1 MMITP
6 EMMEQLGGKRGT
18 PRGPDMTHKEISAG
32 ADPLD
37 DGFAGAESLDD
48 AVGDWNDGRSKT
60 RRKKT
65 GGNLRN
71 LRRDKAYDDFAAA
84 NDRLDSMVAHLRSYV
99 AGLRQF
105 CDCHRTLSDSLVDG
119 LSNFGSVADDIR
131 AYHAASQQ
139 WCRTSK
145 VPHVDSSLHSK
156 VEVALE
162 LAAIDPIVA
171 HIEVRRS
178 LQAQLATATGEN
190 RKALL
195 QEVELLAQSMG
206 QVMKG
211 PMRALRRAQADLLG
225 TAAAVARGE
234 DECNQASNAQLG
246 PTQAADHLDSSQ
258 STTKRVRDRANIS
271 VWQDSLRAAWPT
283 EPPTAT
289 DCSRD
294 ACLMIRGQFGWDNGK
309 RVLQISLWN
318 ESLILANDINLTML
332 PCDNASIVV
341 TTVPLVL
348 ARLQPHEGAS
358 TLVHLGLAEDAD
370 PGLVPPQS
378 PNITENV
385 DDFESF
391 CAERL
396 ERSHAFTPRSDS
408 KPLTVE
414 RQDSASSEPRR
425 STASWALDVASCS
438 AHTVR
443 FALHCRELL
452 RPELIEVQLPYH
464 LLLHGHYSMAYDE
477 FEHQW
482 NLVASTKGKR
492 RQTGEHTFKADGTCA
507 MEARGYA
514 TSLARRRAYSGTTR
528 VCVRVEGHGPM
539 IGWARFEAET
549 LLSEVR
555 ASLLCNPAFQAK
567 LPPDWV
573 FVKKN
578 APVGKKAEGKWTVR
592 DLGLE
597 IVLRSKVAKLKPA
610 SPAPARLSNGMTDSI
625 QSRRTFEVST
635 QLDASDLVQALARG
649 GITLVARVE
658 QRKHSVAAT
667 EGLLRFGARA
677 GSMDSEGEQVFFLLQ
692 MERQIHLE
700 SEPEPE
706 QERVA
711 SKGRQRPQYEWCC
724 SLQASRAELEPAFE
738 DCIRSLVCGKYD
750 LLEFVELVGGGTA
763 YYGDWAGV
771 TLGDAQAGVGNDD
784 RHGFVYHEYGSIS
797 RDQVLTDFFESE
809 GKDEAKLLAK
819 AAVGALESADVA
831 EHDWMHT
838 LTVLRKDG
846 RLDAFLKTAKTQDHA
861 AVQQQDAARSHNS
874 SLQQASQDGVDCGGV
889 SLEDAFRG
897 IDVGDYSGDSLEDAP
912 GKVARNNYDY
922 GDYGG
927 VSLEEAAAFTS
938 SDDDAEEHTIEPRFV
953 QTAASPTAA
962 QLESMDREAAA
973 MIVRME
979 ATNTEVS
986 SLIVDE
992 MRRLIL
998 SNPKASLADWKAGSE
1013 WTRDTGGARDEEG
1026 SPQEGAWRQ
1035 LWAAAAE
1042 QASSAIG
1049 GTEPSLSAHNADA
1062 DSTAQLYARSSMKSS
1077 SAAWLAQ
1084 RHMHAMA
1091 RGTSAGSTV
1100 RIAVGQRAST
1110 HLLPVV
1116 LIR

>member
-18 PRGPDMTHKEISAG
+18 PRGPDMTRREISAG
-32 ADPLD
+32 ADALD

-65 GGNLRN
+65 AGKLRKF
-71 LRRDKAYDDFAAA
+71 RRDKAYDDFAAA

-105 CDCHRTLSDSLVDG
+105 CDCHSMLSDSLVDG
-119 LSNFGSVADDIR
+119 LSNFGSVADDIT

-162 LAAIDPIVA
+162 FAAIDPIVA

-178 LQAQLATATGEN
+178 LQAQLATAAGEN
-190 RKALL
+190 RKMLL

-225 TAAAVARGE
+225 TAAAIARRE
-234 DECNQASNAQLG
+234 DECDQASNAQPG
-246 PTQAADHLDSSQ
+246 PTRAADHVDSSQ
-258 STTKRVRDRANIS
+258 SATKRVQDCAN
-271 VWQDSLRAAWPT
+271 VWQDSLLAAWPSEIQKDPCLQWPT
-283 EPPTAT
+283 EPQQVFSPTAT

-294 ACLMIRGQFGWDNGK
+294 ACLVIRGQFGWDHGK
-309 RVLQISLWN
+309 RVLQISLRN
-318 ESLILANDINLTML
+318 ESTILVTGITLTVL
-332 PCDNASIVV
+332 PCDNASILV
-341 TTVPLVL
+341 TTAPLVL
-348 ARLQPHEGAS
+348 PRLQPREGAS
-358 TLVHLGLAEDAD
+358 ALVHLGLAEDAD

-378 PNITENV
+378 PNITENA
-385 DDFESF
+385 DEFDSF
-391 CAERL
+391 CTERL

-408 KPLTVE
+408 RPFTVG

-425 STASWALDVASCS
+425 STASWALDAASCS

-443 FALHCRELL
+443 FALLCRELL
-452 RPELIEVQLPYH
+452 QPELIEVQLPYH

-482 NLVASTKGKR
+482 NLVASLAGKR
-492 RQTGEHTFKADGTCA
+492 RQTGEQTFRADDTHA
-507 MEARGYA
+507 MAARGYA

-528 VCVRVEGHGPM
+528 VCVRIEGHGPM
-539 IGWARFEAET
+539 VGWARFEDET

-555 ASLLCNPAFQAK
+555 ASLLCNPAFHAK
-567 LPPDWV
+567 LPADWV

-578 APVGKKAEGKWTVR
+578 APINKRAEGKWTVR
-592 DLGLE
+592 DLGSE
-597 IVLRSKVAKLKPA
+597 IILRSKVKPA
-610 SPAPARLSNGMTDSI
+610 SPAQARISNGMTDSV
-625 QSRRTFEVST
+625 QSRRTFEIST

-649 GITLVARVE
+649 GIMLVARVE
-658 QRKHSVAAT
+658 QRQHSAAAT

-677 GSMDSEGEQVFFLLQ
+677 GFVDSEGEQVFFLLQ
-692 MERQIHLE
+692 MERQIYLE

-706 QERVA
+706 QEPVA
-711 SKGRQRPQYEWCC
+711 SQGRQRPQYEWCC
-724 SLQASRAELEPAFE
+724 SLQASQAELEPVFE
-738 DCIRSLVCGKYD
+738 NCIRSLACGKSD
-750 LLEFVELVGGGTA
+750 FLEFVELVGGGTA

-771 TLGDAQAGVGNDD
+771 TLGDAQAGAGNDD
-784 RHGFVYHEYGSIS
+784 RHGYVYHEYGGVS
-797 RDQVLTDFFESE
+797 REQVLADFFESE
-809 GKDEAKLLAK
+809 GEDKAKLLAK
-819 AAVGALESADVA
+819 AAVGALKSAGVP
-831 EHDWMHT
+831 EHEWMRK
-838 LTVLRKDG
+838 LTVMRRDG
-846 RLDAFLKTAKTQDHA
+846 ELDAFLKTAETKDHA
-861 AVQQQDAARSHNS
+861 VVQQQDAARAHNS
-874 SLQQASQDGVDCGGV
+874 SRQQASQDYGDYGGV
-889 SLEDAFRG
+889 SLEDA
-897 IDVGDYSGDSLEDAP
+897 S
-912 GKVARNNYDY
+912 GKVERNDYDY

-938 SDDDAEEHTIEPRFV
+938 SEDDTEDCTIEPRFV

-973 MIVRME
+973 MIARME

-986 SLIVDE
+986 LLIHDD

-998 SNPKASLADWKAGSE
+998 SNPNASLADWAARSE
-1013 WTRDTGGARDEEG
+1013 WARDTGGARDEEG
-1026 SPQEGAWRQ
+1026 SPVRAQEGAWRQ

-1042 QASSAIG
+1042 QASSVIG
-1049 GTEPSLSAHNADA
+1049 GTEPSVSALNPDA
-1062 DSTAQLYARSSMKSS
+1062 DSTPQLSARSSLKSS

-1084 RHMHAMA
+1084 RHMNAMA

-1100 RIAVGQRAST
+1100 RIAVGRRAST
-1110 HLLPVV
+1110 YNCLLFC
-1116 LIR
+1116 